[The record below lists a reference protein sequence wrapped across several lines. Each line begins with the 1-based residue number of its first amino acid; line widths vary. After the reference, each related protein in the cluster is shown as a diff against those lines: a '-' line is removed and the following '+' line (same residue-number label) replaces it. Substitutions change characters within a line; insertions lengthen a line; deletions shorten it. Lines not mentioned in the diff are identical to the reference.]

1 VVVAPRVVAVRRM
14 TLQHHRPGQLPV
26 PHLLLH
32 QVLHAA
38 HLHVVHEAGP
48 VCAAAPTV
56 SPSLRGAGGIRVRGG
71 ARVVADGA
79 GAAVAADAESLQ
91 ALGDV
96 LAVERSPAALAH
108 QRHVVAVAL
117 CKGREGGRKEGREEG
132 RKEGGK
138 AA

>member
-1 VVVAPRVVAVRRM
+1 MVVAARVVVVVVRRM

-48 VCAAAPTV
+48 VCAAAAV
-56 SPSLRGAGGIRVRGG
+56 SPSLRGAGGIRVSGG

-117 CKGREGGRKEGREEG
+117 CKGREGGRKEG
-132 RKEGGK
+132 GK